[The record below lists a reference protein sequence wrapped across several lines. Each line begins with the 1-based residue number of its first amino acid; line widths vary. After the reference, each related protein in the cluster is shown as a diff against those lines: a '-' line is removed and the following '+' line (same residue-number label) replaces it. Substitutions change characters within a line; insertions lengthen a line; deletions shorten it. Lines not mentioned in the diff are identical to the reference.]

1 MKQPAN
7 RTPSLKLLC
16 FALISS
22 FTGMATANIGI
33 PETPLLASQTF
44 TPMTML
50 VLGRD
55 HTLFFEAYNDASDLD
70 GDGILD
76 LYFKPSITYYG
87 LFDSKLCYGHTNG
100 SATTGLFSPVSVAD
114 ADGKCPGKWSGNWL
128 NYITTSRIDALR
140 KVFYGGHR
148 DPASTSTNT
157 ILRRAYIPQD
167 GHSWAKE
174 YTSVTVDGYDI
185 SDYTPLSLPN
195 AERRHFFGN
204 LTANGSTNCQTL
216 NTCSNL
222 APWLSVVTNSNK
234 RVWEWASSER
244 LVLRNDTHGG
254 ARTNYTVRVQV
265 CTAAFN
271 SGCKKYPN
279 GSFKPVGLLHEYG
292 ESEAMYFGL
301 LTGSYN
307 KNMSGGVLRK
317 VMSSFK
323 NEVNQETGD
332 FTTNATIVKTM
343 DSLRIRDFNNDKTD
357 GSYRNGSFRTGP
369 MKEGDYP
376 DWGNPVGEMMYEALR
391 YFAGKKSPSTAFS
404 TSGSHDGEVFKGL
417 TPPAWDDPYA
427 SDSAAKAQWC
437 AKPNL
442 LVMSSVNVSYDSDQV
457 PGSAFSNYAGD
468 LSGLNASAIGDKI
481 TQHEPSVPGKR
492 YIGAVGSLEDFAP
505 TAKNVT
511 TLGNLRGLAPEEPTK
526 QGSYY
531 SASVAHYGK
540 ITDLNSAKGDQKT
553 DTYVVALA
561 SPMPK
566 FEFNIG
572 GKTISLVPFAKT
584 IDGSSTNRTKGKYQP
599 TDPIVDL
606 YIEEYTS
613 DRVKFRINYEADEQG
628 NDFDMDV
635 VVEYEIINKDGTLTV
650 KVKPTYESTGS
661 NQNIGYVITGTKEG
675 DGVYLVVQD
684 KNESLNYYLNVPPG
698 RRAGYCDSTTD
709 SDPNPFPAGCAQLP
723 WIGAAAPN
731 NQSVQTFTTGGT
743 SSATVLN
750 NPLWFAAKWGGFTDR
765 NGNGIPDLKLEWDQ
779 GNDGTPDNYFLVQ
792 NPTKL
797 EEALNRSFRSI
808 VEKAASSGNL
818 SVNST
823 SITQNAAVFQ
833 STYETK
839 HPNGEVWT
847 GDLEAFKVTEAGVSV
862 TLWKAS
868 EKLPANRAIFTSNG
882 VIGVPFTWPDEPTSS
897 TLTADQ
903 KAALGSQ
910 NVLNYLRG
918 DQSKEISK
926 GGTLRNRVSLIG
938 DIVHSS
944 PYYVKDSDTLYVGAN
959 DGMLHAFDAS
969 NGTELFAFIPSA
981 LFGKL
986 ATLSSPDYTHTFFV
1000 DGEIAV
1006 STKAQTP
1013 AKNILVGAPG
1023 RGAKGLFALNVTNPK
1038 TFSASDVLWEYT
1050 ETDDS
1055 ALSDSLKSGDLGFI
1069 LGQPVIAKLNNGST
1083 AVIVGNGYN
1092 SINGDAV
1099 LFIFNL
1105 ETGELI
1111 RKLSAGKAGNN
1122 GLATPTV
1129 FDKDGD
1135 GVADY
1140 VYAGDLKGNVWKYD
1154 LNDKTDPE
1162 KWDFAYK
1169 TPNAPAPLFTAKD
1182 SSNKAQPI
1190 TAPLQ
1195 VKVNMA
1201 SSGAHAGKTF
1211 VFFGTGSYMANGDP
1225 TNHDIQTWYGLVDD
1239 GVIADRSELVQRS
1252 FVINKGTILNGE
1264 TPVITR
1270 SVAKADADD
1279 MLNKKGWYLDLRDPV
1294 ARGERIV
1301 SRSIFINALKPVL
1314 EVASIIPVD
1323 GDPCDAKGDGFINF
1337 VNPFTGAQ
1345 LDFVFIDVNGDG
1357 KFDEN
1362 DMIDG
1367 EYPSSINPE
1376 VGMPGEPVLIGKTNL
1391 VGGTSGKITMLNK
1404 NFGGKSITGR
1414 MSWREIIT
1422 E

>member
-1 MKQPAN
+1 MKQHTN

-16 FALISS
+16 VVLMSS
-22 FTGMATANIGI
+22 ITSVATANIGI

-70 GDGILD
+70 GDGILE

-128 NYITTSRIDALR
+128 NYVTTSRIDALR

-195 AERRHFFGN
+195 AGRRHFFGN
-204 LTANGSTNCQTL
+204 LTANGSTNCKTL
-216 NTCSNL
+216 NTCSDL

-254 ARTNYTVRVQV
+254 ARTNYTVRAQV

-292 ESEAMYFGL
+292 ENEAMYFGL

-323 NEVNQETGD
+323 SEVNQETGD
-332 FTTNATIVKTM
+332 FTADATIVKTM
-343 DSLRIRDFNNDKTD
+343 DSLRIRDFNNNKTD

-404 TSGSHDGEVFKGL
+404 TSGSHDGEVFKDL

-779 GNDGTPDNYFLVQ
+779 GNDGAPDTYFLVQ

-797 EEALNRSFRSI
+797 EEALKRSFKSI
-808 VEKAASSGNL
+808 VDKAASSGNL
-818 SVNST
+818 AVNST
-823 SITQNAAVFQ
+823 SITNGTAVFQ
-833 STYETK
+833 STYDTET
-839 HPNGEVWT
+839 WT
-847 GDLEAFKVTEAGVSV
+847 GDLKAFLLTGVGVGAVKWS
-862 TLWKAS
+862 AS
-868 EKLPANRAIFTSNG
+868 EEIPIIRTIVTSNETG
-882 VIGVPFTWPDEPTSS
+882 GIPFTWSS
-897 TLTADQ
+897 LTTEQ
-903 KAALGSQ
+903 QTALGSE

-918 DQSKEISK
+918 DRSNEISK
-926 GGTLRNRVSLIG
+926 GGSLRNRASLIG

-944 PYYVKDSDTLYVGAN
+944 PYYVKDTDTVYVGAN

-969 NGTELFAFIPSA
+969 EGNELFAYVPST

-986 ATLSSPDYTHTFFV
+986 ATLADPNYTHTYFV
-1000 DGEIAV
+1000 DGEVVV
-1006 STKAQTP
+1006 STRTQTP
-1013 AKNILVGAPG
+1013 NKNILVGAPG
-1023 RGAKGLFALNVTNPK
+1023 RGAKGLYALNVTAPSS
-1038 TFSASDVLWEYT
+1038 FSPSNVLWEYT
-1050 ETDDS
+1050 EADDN
-1055 ALSDSLKSGDLGFI
+1055 ALPVADRGDIGFI
-1069 LGQPVIAKLNNGST
+1069 LGQPIIAKLNNGAT

-1092 SINGDAV
+1092 STNGDAV
-1099 LFIFNL
+1099 LFIFDL
-1105 ETGELI
+1105 ETGALI
-1111 RKLSAGKAGNN
+1111 KKLRAGKTGSN

-1129 FDKDGD
+1129 FDEDGD
-1135 GVADY
+1135 GAIDY

-1154 LNDKTDPE
+1154 LKHKSNLGN
-1162 KWDFAYK
+1162 WDFAYK
-1169 TPNAPAPLFTAKD
+1169 VSGKPAPLFTAKD
-1182 SSNKAQPI
+1182 KNGTVQPI
-1190 TAPLQ
+1190 TAPLA
-1195 VKVNMA
+1195 VTVNMA
-1201 SSGAHAGKTF
+1201 TSGPNAGETF

-1225 TNHDIQTWYGLVDD
+1225 INQNIQTWYGLVDD
-1239 GVIADRSELVQRS
+1239 GVISGRSELVERS
-1252 FVINKGTILNGE
+1252 FVVNQDTIMKGDI
-1264 TPVITR
+1264 PVIVR
-1270 SVAKADADD
+1270 SIAKAETDD
-1279 MLNKKGWYLDLRDPV
+1279 MLNKKGWYLDLVDPS

-1301 SRSIFINALKPVL
+1301 SRSIIVNALKPVL
-1314 EVASIIPVD
+1314 EVASIIPVE
-1323 GDPCDAKGDGFINF
+1323 GDPCDAQGDGFINF
-1337 VNPFTGAQ
+1337 INPFTGAQ
-1345 LDFVFIDVNGDG
+1345 LDFVFIDINGDG

-1362 DMIDG
+1362 DMING
-1367 EYPSSINPE
+1367 EYPSSLNPG
-1376 VGMPGEPVLIGKTNL
+1376 VGMPGEPVLLPPEN
-1391 VGGTSGKITMLNK
+1391 VVSGTSGKITTLKK
-1404 NFGGKSITGR
+1404 NFGGKKVTGR
-1414 MSWREIIT
+1414 MSWREIIK